1 MHANQGFIFD
11 VDPVIFEAGPIELSW
26 YGLFFGAMFWGGF
39 ALFYQYTRRGGYSIE
54 FVKGYL
60 PWLFVGLVGGARLGH
75 VIFYEPHL
83 FGDDPLRI
91 LQVWKGGLSSHGA
104 TAGVLGGL
112 FLYCR
117 YYKLRYVDLTDR
129 TCMSAAVAA
138 ALVRLGNLMNS
149 EIVGAPTDLPWG
161 FKFVRFDCKA
171 VDLCGLFKRGDYLAD
186 PRWSELVAATPTRH
200 PSQLYEFLIG
210 VFVLV
215 TMLLLDRRFGR
226 ERRPVG
232 LLTGMFGITYF
243 GLRFLVEFVKERQ
256 GLADEAVLT
265 MGQYLS
271 IPVVAIGVWLTVR
284 ALRHPEPA
292 ESIPIPERFADR

>member
-1 MHANQGFIFD
+1 MQADQGFIFD
-11 VDPVIFEAGPIELSW
+11 VEPVILEAGPFELSW
-26 YGLFFGAMFWGGF
+26 YGLLFGAMFWGGF
-39 ALFYQYTRRGGYSIE
+39 ALFYYYTRRGGYSIE

-60 PWLFVGLVGGARLGH
+60 PWMFIGLVAGARLGH

-83 FGDDPLRI
+83 FGEDPVKI

-104 TAGVLGGL
+104 TAGVLGAL

-117 YYKLRYVDLTDR
+117 HYGLRYVDLVDR

-138 ALVRLGNLMNS
+138 ALVRLGNLANS
-149 EIVGAPTDLPWG
+149 EIVGARTDLPWG

-171 VDLCGLFKRGDYLAD
+171 ADLCDLFERGDYLSD
-186 PRWSELVAATPTRH
+186 PRWADLVEATPARH

-210 VFVLV
+210 VVVLAV
-215 TMLLLDRRFGR
+215 MLVLDRKFGK
-226 ERRPVG
+226 ERRPIG

-243 GLRFLVEFVKERQ
+243 GLRFLVELVKEHQ
-256 GLADEAVLT
+256 AVGEGALLT
-265 MGQYLS
+265 MGQWLS

-284 ALRHPEPA
+284 AFKRPEPA
-292 ESIPIPERFADR
+292 EAVPIPKRFADR

>member
-1 MHANQGFIFD
+1 MQADQGFIFD
-11 VDPVIFEAGPIELSW
+11 VEPVIFEAGPIELSW

-39 ALFYQYTRRGGYSIE
+39 ALFYIYTRRGGYSIE

-60 PWLFVGLVGGARLGH
+60 PWLFIGLVAGARLGH

-83 FGDDPLRI
+83 FGEAPVKI

-117 YYKLRYVDLTDR
+117 YYKLRYVDLVDR

-149 EIVGAPTDLPWG
+149 EIVGARTDLPWG

-171 VDLCGLFKRGDYLAD
+171 LDLCKVFKGDDYLSD
-186 PRWSELVAATPTRH
+186 HRWAELVEATPTRH
-200 PSQLYEFLIG
+200 PTQLYEFLIG
-210 VFVLV
+210 VAVLV
-215 TMLLLDRRFGR
+215 TMLVLDRKFGR
-226 ERRPVG
+226 ERRPIG

-243 GLRFLVEFVKERQ
+243 GLRFLVEFVKEHQ
-256 GLADEAVLT
+256 ALGEDALLT
-265 MGQYLS
+265 MGQWLS
-271 IPVVAIGVWLTVR
+271 IPVVAIGVWLTIR
-284 ALRHPEPA
+284 AFKRPEPA
-292 ESIPIPERFADR
+292 ESVPIPKRFADR